1 MPSDTFSTSS
11 KFEPQLIPILQT
23 HFDYYSAEDPVS
35 VDSFSSSEESKA
47 STVILLKS
55 SVEVNVDDDPETYS
69 RDQNKLASLSHLK
82 TLPDSYDYLLFHKK
96 EDVIKPKYGSKWD
109 GGIVEQPKI
118 SSYSNKEGPLQLSDY
133 FDYNN
138 ETNCDLNSIENQK
151 ETFTKSNNV
160 LKVESE
166 KSDTFLPASTNSTY
180 AALSKG
186 NFSTAMVFL

>member
-1 MPSDTFSTSS
+1 M
-11 KFEPQLIPILQT
+11 IPILQT

-82 TLPDSYDYLLFHKK
+82 TLPDSYDYLLFHEK

>member
-1 MPSDTFSTSS
+1 M
-11 KFEPQLIPILQT
+11 QT

-82 TLPDSYDYLLFHKK
+82 TLPDSYDYLLFHEK

-109 GGIVEQPKI
+109 GGIVEQPNI
-118 SSYSNKEGPLQLSDY
+118 SSFSDKGEPLQVSDY

-138 ETNCDLNSIENQK
+138 ETNCELRFIENRK
-151 ETFTKSNNV
+151 ENHTETSNV
-160 LKVESE
+160 SKLESE
-166 KSDTFLPASTNSTY
+166 KSDTLQPTSISTTY
-180 AALSKG
+180 SALSKG
-186 NFSTAMVFL
+186 NFSTTMVFL

>member
-1 MPSDTFSTSS
+1 M
-11 KFEPQLIPILQT
+11 QT

-55 SVEVNVDDDPETYS
+55 SVEVNVDEPDS
-69 RDQNKLASLSHLK
+69 RDQNLPSLSQQKLQA
-82 TLPDSYDYLLFHKK
+82 LPDSDYLLFHEK

-133 FDYNN
+133 FDYNSD
-138 ETNCDLNSIENQK
+138 TNCDLNSIENQK